1 VKKLISACV
10 LIRSERGKFDEV
22 VKKIAQFKETKRV
35 FAVLGRF
42 DVVADLE
49 AQDFQTLGDV
59 IIKMGKMAGVVFTE
73 TLVELQRK

>member
-1 VKKLISACV
+1 MISACV

-22 VKKIAQFKETKRV
+22 VKKITQFKETKRV

-42 DVVADLE
+42 DVVVDLE
-49 AQDFQTLGDV
+49 APDFQTLGN
-59 IIKMGKMAGVVFTE
+59 IIVKMGKMGGVVFTE

>member
-1 VKKLISACV
+1 MISACV

-22 VKKIAQFKETKRV
+22 VKKISQFKETKRA

-42 DVVADLE
+42 DVVVDLE
-49 AQDFQTLGDV
+49 APDFQSLGNV
-59 IIKMGKMAGVVFTE
+59 IVKMGNMSGVVFTE